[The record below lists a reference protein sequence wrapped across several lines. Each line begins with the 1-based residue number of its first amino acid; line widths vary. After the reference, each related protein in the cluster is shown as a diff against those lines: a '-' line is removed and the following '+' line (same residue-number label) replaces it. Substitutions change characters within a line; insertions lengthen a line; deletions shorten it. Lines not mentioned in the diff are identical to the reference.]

1 MIENVTYAAE
11 RAVEAHYQ
19 DRKSSAQVLG
29 RNIYTAAEYCTA
41 ETLEEMLAGRS

>member
-1 MIENVTYAAE
+1 MIENFTYAAE
-11 RAVEAHYQ
+11 RAVE
-19 DRKSSAQVLG
+19 DRKSSAQVLV